1 MKFLFLFF
9 RAHLVEFFFRTSLS
23 LQIDLYILGSIP
35 TFNTLLIVVAN
46 VVIEFKER
54 IPLVIF
60 LLVTFLPK
68 LFAVRSHVL
77 S

>member
-1 MKFLFLFF
+1 MN
-9 RAHLVEFFFRTSLS
+9 FFFRTSLS

-46 VVIEFKER
+46 VVIEFKEK